1 MPAQWTGD
9 VVGQMHNKKISMKDL
24 AMELGWHDKY
34 LSRVINSENPP
45 SKAEGKVKAALD
57 RIIMRQRNAVAG

>member
-1 MPAQWTGD
+1 
-9 VVGQMHNKKISMKDL
+9 MHNKRISMKDL

-45 SKAEGKVKAALD
+45 RKAEGKVRAALD
-57 RIIMRQRNAVAG
+57 RLILRQRNSVAG